1 MHPAPLPPLQTRTAT
16 RGNLVEGLL
25 PSCRASFAAKR
36 RAATGAKILARAKPL
51 GIEERDG
58 QAFTIMQLPPKR
70 RGGRR

>member
-1 MHPAPLPPLQTRTAT
+1 MGRRRCIPPRCRRCKLERLPEETWW
-16 RGNLVEGLL
+16 RGFC

-36 RAATGAKILARAKPL
+36 RAATGAKILARANPL

-70 RGGRR
+70 

>member
-1 MHPAPLPPLQTRTAT
+1 
-16 RGNLVEGLL
+16 VEGLL